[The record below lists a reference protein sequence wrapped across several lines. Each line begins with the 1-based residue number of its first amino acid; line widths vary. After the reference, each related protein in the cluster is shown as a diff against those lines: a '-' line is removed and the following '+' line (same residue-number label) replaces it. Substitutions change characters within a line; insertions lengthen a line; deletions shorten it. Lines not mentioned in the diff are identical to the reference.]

1 MDIKIKKGAVS
12 GEKSDAAV
20 FMLFEG
26 EKPAGALS
34 KIDGAQGGVISRA
47 IASGEFTGKPG
58 ETALFHL
65 ASKTGPERIILAGLG
80 RREKFSPD
88 SLMRAAG
95 AAAGLAGKTAL
106 KEISAYPAPPEGIS
120 LHQFAS
126 LTAQGMLLALY
137 NFDRFKKAESDR
149 KVKSLTLPA
158 SDRAAEIE
166 LKKGAAEGRI
176 IADSVNFAKDMI
188 NAPANEMT
196 PSVMAARAKA
206 AARDVG
212 LKLKILEA
220 DDCKRLGMGAF
231 LGVAMGSKQ
240 PPKFIVLEY
249 NGAKPVDRRQ
259 GPYVIIGKGITFD
272 SGGISIKPSE
282 GMEKMK
288 YDMAGAGAV
297 IAAIRCAAAL
307 KLPVN
312 LVAIAP
318 CTENMPGGAAL
329 KPGDMVR
336 AMNGKTIEVI
346 STDAEGRLVLADA
359 LTYTARQGA
368 EAMIDLATLTGASVV
383 ALGLDCASVFGTSQ
397 SLVDDILAAAGR
409 TGELMWPM
417 PLWPQY
423 RELIRGDVA
432 DVKNSGGRPAGAVT
446 AALFL
451 KEFTEGVD
459 WAHLDIAGP
468 AWTERVGDLTV
479 KGGTGYPVR
488 TLLAFL
494 EARAAGR

>member
-1 MDIKIKKGAVS
+1 MDIKIKRGSVS

-20 FMLFEG
+20 FVLFEG
-26 EKPAGALS
+26 ERPKGALAE
-34 KIDGAQGGVISRA
+34 IDGAQGGVISRT
-47 IASGEFTGKPG
+47 IASGEFTGKQG

-65 ASKTGPERIILAGLG
+65 VSGTGPERIILAGLG
-80 RREKFSPD
+80 RRGKFSPD

-95 AAAGLAGKTAL
+95 AAAGLARKTGL
-106 KEISAYPAPPEGIS
+106 KEISVDSGPPEGIS
-120 LHQFAS
+120 LNRFAS
-126 LTAQGMLLALY
+126 LMAQGMLLALY
-137 NFDRFKKAESDR
+137 NFDTFKKAESNK
-149 KVKSLTLPA
+149 KVKSVALLA
-158 SDRAAEIE
+158 SDRAAEAA

-206 AARDVG
+206 AAKDVG
-212 LKLKILEA
+212 LKLKVLEA
-220 DDCKRLGMGAF
+220 DDCKKLGMGAF
-231 LGVAMGSKQ
+231 LGVAKGSRQ
-240 PPKFIVLEY
+240 PPKFIVMEY
-249 NGAKPVDRRQ
+249 RGGKPADRRQ

-336 AMNGKTIEVI
+336 AMNGKTIEII

-359 LTYTARQGA
+359 LCYAARYKPRA
-368 EAMIDLATLTGASVV
+368 VIDIATLTGACVI
-383 ALGLDCASVFGTSQ
+383 ALGDFAIGLMGNDRKLIDDVREAGEAGNERAWE
-397 SLVDDILAAAGR
+397 LPMWDEYVDA
-409 TGELMWPM
+409 MK
-417 PLWPQY
+417 
-423 RELIRGDVA
+423 GDVT
-432 DVKNSGGRPAGAVT
+432 DLKNVGGRKAATVT
-446 AALFL
+446 AGKFL
-451 KEFTEGVD
+451 QEFVD
-459 WAHLDIAGP
+459 YPWAHLDIAGT
-468 AWTERVGDLTV
+468 AWEEKGRPYCPKGATAVG
-479 KGGTGYPVR
+479 VR
-488 TLLAFL
+488 LIVEFL
-494 EARAAGR
+494 KRKSA

>member
-336 AMNGKTIEVI
+336 AMNGKTIEII

-359 LTYTARQGA
+359 LCYAARYKPRA
-368 EAMIDLATLTGASVV
+368 VIDIATLTGACVI
-383 ALGLDCASVFGTSQ
+383 ALGDSAIGLMGNDRGLIGEVIRAGEAANERAWELPMWDEYLDA
-397 SLVDDILAAAGR
+397 
-409 TGELMWPM
+409 MK
-417 PLWPQY
+417 
-423 RELIRGDVA
+423 GDVT
-432 DVKNSGGRPAGAVT
+432 DLKNVGGRKAATVT
-446 AALFL
+446 AGKFL
-451 KEFTEGVD
+451 QEFVD
-459 WAHLDIAGP
+459 YPWAHLDIAGT
-468 AWTERVGDLTV
+468 AWEE
-479 KGGTGYPVR
+479 KGRPYCPKGATAIGVR
-488 TLLAFL
+488 LIVEFL
-494 EARAAGR
+494 KRKG